1 MEKKRIVYTPQG
13 GVCSKMMIIDI
24 ADGKI
29 EQAQVI
35 GGCDG
40 NLKGIC
46 SLINGMPVEEVVH
59 CLEGIDCHGKG
70 TSCPD
75 QIVQALKGGIS

>member
-1 MEKKRIVYTPQG
+1 MEKQRITYIPQG
-13 GVCSKMMIIDI
+13 GVCSKMMIVDI

-29 EQAQVI
+29 ENAQVI

-40 NLKGIC
+40 NRQGMCALLKGI
-46 SLINGMPVEEVVH
+46 SVEEAIRRI
-59 CLEGIDCHGKG
+59 EGIDCHGRG

-75 QIVQALKGGIS
+75 QMAQALKQAR

>member
-29 EQAQVI
+29 EQA
-35 GGCDG
+35 
-40 NLKGIC
+40 
-46 SLINGMPVEEVVH
+46 S
-59 CLEGIDCHGKG
+59 
-70 TSCPD
+70 
-75 QIVQALKGGIS
+75 VQK